1 MASSGSSSTLAV
13 IPATSGETLPAE
25 PPAASLTAPP
35 AAVIPIVPA
44 PPPAASVAVV
54 DPVAAPPPIVP
65 AAGAIT
71 PTGPFHFDNLIAIRL
86 TPDNYLF
93 WRAKVLPLLRSRSL
107 LGFVDGSL
115 PCPPQVIPTV
125 HGPAINPEHRM
136 WVQQDQAILSAI
148 QGTLGDEV
156 AGLCLFAIT
165 SMDAWMTLE
174 HAFAQVST
182 SRSMALRSELA
193 DIKKLDSS
201 ATTYFNKMK
210 VLADTLT
217 SIGRPLSDEEF
228 AGFVIKGLDADY
240 DNLAEA
246 VHNAKPAMPPHEL
259 YSRLLFTEQRVEA
272 RRSSATITAQPAAFW
287 ASRGQR
293 PPAPS
298 PGKAAPP
305 PASTLGGGPNTR
317 VVCQLCGRERH
328 VASKCHRRFQ
338 RSFLGIGNDGKGNER
353 QFAMADFGPPAAAPA
368 AHIAAAPS
376 AHIAAKGKD
385 PRVEQ
390 GYTPSYP
397 VDPAWYMDTGATDH
411 MTNELNKLSTYQ
423 PNYGHG
429 QVHTA
434 NGVGMPI
441 SHIGQASLL
450 TSHPSR
456 QLHLRNV
463 LRVPSVTRNLLSV
476 PKLTLDNHVLCE
488 FHPFNLFVK
497 DRATRD
503 VLLSGRLSQGLY
515 RLEDPSAPCVFS
527 GVRVSPSQWHSRFG
541 HPATPIVRH
550 IIYRHELPLV
560 SSNQEMSVCDACQ
573 QGKSHQLPFVSSTR
587 EVKNPLEIVFSDVW
601 DPAQTS
607 VVVTTIMSVLLMPI
621 VASLGFIFLSANLM
635 CLIYSYSFNC
645 MLNVYSSIKL
655 SMFSQIGGGGAN
667 IATSTLS
674 LISLGS
680 LIVYHARIHI
690 SRMALLSANIAI

>member
-1 MASSGSSSTLAV
+1 
-13 IPATSGETLPAE
+13 
-25 PPAASLTAPP
+25 
-35 AAVIPIVPA
+35 
-44 PPPAASVAVV
+44 
-54 DPVAAPPPIVP
+54 
-65 AAGAIT
+65 
-71 PTGPFHFDNLIAIRL
+71 
-86 TPDNYLF
+86 
-93 WRAKVLPLLRSRSL
+93 
-107 LGFVDGSL
+107 
-115 PCPPQVIPTV
+115 
-125 HGPAINPEHRM
+125 M

-148 QGTLGDEV
+148 QGSLGDGV
-156 AGLCLFAIT
+156 AGLCLFAAT
-165 SMDAWMTLE
+165 SMDAWTTLE

-423 PNYGHG
+423 PYYGHD

-550 IIYRHELPLV
+550 IIHRHELPLV
-560 SSNQEMSVCDACQ
+560 SSNKEMSVCDACQ

-601 DPAQTS
+601 GPAQTS
-607 VVVTTIMSVLLMPI
+607 VSGHNYYVSFVDAYSRFTWLYLLKRKSDVFDI
-621 VASLGFIFLSANLM
+621 FIQFQLHVERLLKHKIIHVQSDW
-635 CLIYSYSFNC
+635 
-645 MLNVYSSIKL
+645 
-655 SMFSQIGGGGAN
+655 GGGR
-667 IATSTLS
+667 
-674 LISLGS
+674 ISQPQHFL
-680 LIVYHARIHI
+680 
-690 SRMALLSANIAI
+690 